1 MNKLNKTPFDEFDKE
16 ILMTLSEQA
25 AIAIKNAQLYK
36 EQENITI
43 GSIKSLAAVL
53 DTRTPGT
60 YRVKE
65 SFIKIV
71 LAMGRELHL
80 NTEGLRNLHYAA
92 ILHDAGQIAFPDE
105 LFTKTDKLTGKE
117 YSIIKRHPHKGVSI
131 IKHLDFLKPVVPI
144 ILHHHENYDGSGYP
158 RGLKAEKIPL
168 GARIMA
174 VASTFST
181 MTTKRPYRQE
191 LGIQAA
197 IAEIKKNSGI
207 QFDPHLVRVFLK
219 IIRNNE
225 ILALL
230 KKGL

>member
-1 MNKLNKTPFDEFDKE
+1 
-16 ILMTLSEQA
+16 
-25 AIAIKNAQLYK
+25 
-36 EQENITI
+36 
-43 GSIKSLAAVL
+43 
-53 DTRTPGT
+53 
-60 YRVKE
+60 
-65 SFIKIV
+65 
-71 LAMGRELHL
+71 MGRELHL